1 MITSQY
7 LIKPSGL
14 EVYLS
19 GLMGHY
25 IGRKSLPA
33 VWGFYCE
40 KQMQEEAV
48 LFLCRCILTMLKRDW
63 AVLLKVQ
70 TELRM
75 SRPRQRGSQVRLTAS
90 SATSRGCVDSSPT
103 DGSRVLATDG

>member
-1 MITSQY
+1 
-7 LIKPSGL
+7 
-14 EVYLS
+14 
-19 GLMGHY
+19 
-25 IGRKSLPA
+25 
-33 VWGFYCE
+33 
-40 KQMQEEAV
+40 
-48 LFLCRCILTMLKRDW
+48 MLKRDW